1 MENDKRHEALTHL
14 LVQAEKQGYI
24 TFDNIMQYADD
35 NFLSNQ
41 DLDWLSN
48 ALTTRNISVY
58 DQDSENHIIRNEMEN
73 AKEKTMEKRNIRK
86 MNAARVCFGISRIG
100 YTPASAICDI
110 VDNSVS
116 AHGLER
122 KRINTTIIRKITLGN
137 TSLLMMG
144 ME

>member
-73 AKEKTMEKRNIRK
+73 AKEKQ
-86 MNAARVCFGISRIG
+86 SR
-100 YTPASAICDI
+100 
-110 VDNSVS
+110 
-116 AHGLER
+116 
-122 KRINTTIIRKITLGN
+122 
-137 TSLLMMG
+137 
-144 ME
+144 